1 MIKNPYCGKFI
12 VMEGLDGSGQSTQ
25 TNLLKDFLLK
35 KGYQTVLTKE
45 PTQDSEAGKKIREV
59 LDKKSEIQPQK
70 LQELFAQDRKE
81 HLENVIIPALK
92 EGKIVISDRYFF
104 SSFAYGTTSG
114 LDLDWLIEINN
125 DFLLPDITFFLK
137 VSPEICLKRVD
148 MRNKNKERT
157 LFEEKE
163 KLAKVWQ
170 VYQNLPNRFD
180 NIFVINGEKSIE
192 EVGEDVKKIIKKELK
207 I

>member
-1 MIKNPYCGKFI
+1 MLQNPYTGKLI

-25 TNLLKDFLLK
+25 AGLSRDFLIK
-35 KGYQTVLTKE
+35 KGYQVILTKE
-45 PTQDSEAGKKIREV
+45 PTLNSEAGKKVRQI
-59 LDKKSEIQPQK
+59 LDKKEKISP
-70 LQELFAQDRKE
+70 QELQALFVQDRKE
-81 HLENVIIPALK
+81 HLEGVIIPALK

-104 SSFAYGTTSG
+104 SSFAYGTASG
-114 LDLDWLIEINN
+114 LDLGWLIEINN

-148 MRNKNKERT
+148 VRNKNKERT

-180 NIFVINGEKSIE
+180 NISVINGEKSIE
-192 EVGEDVKKIIKKELK
+192 EVAEFVKKIIKKGLK

>member
-1 MIKNPYCGKFI
+1 MLQNPYTGKLI

-25 TNLLKDFLLK
+25 ANLLKDFLLK

-45 PTQDSEAGKKIREV
+45 PTQDSKDGRKIREV

-81 HLENVIIPALK
+81 HLEGVIIPALK

-114 LDLDWLIEINN
+114 LDLGWLIEINN

-148 MRNKNKERT
+148 VRNKNKERT

-163 KLAKVWQ
+163 KLSKVWQ

-180 NIFVINGEKSIE
+180 NISVINGEKSIE
-192 EVGEDVKKIIKKELK
+192 EVAGFVKKIIKKELK

>member
-1 MIKNPYCGKFI
+1 MLQNPYTGKLI

-25 TNLLKDFLLK
+25 AGLSRDFLIK
-35 KGYQTVLTKE
+35 KGYQVILTKE
-45 PTQDSEAGKKIREV
+45 PTLNSEAGKKVRQI
-59 LDKKSEIQPQK
+59 LDKKEKISP
-70 LQELFAQDRKE
+70 QELQALFVQDRKE
-81 HLENVIIPALK
+81 HLEGVIILALK

-104 SSFAYGTTSG
+104 SSFAYGTASG
-114 LDLDWLIEINN
+114 LDLGWLIEINN

-148 MRNKNKERT
+148 VRNKNKERT

-180 NIFVINGEKSIE
+180 NISVINGEKSIE
-192 EVGEDVKKIIKKELK
+192 EVAEFVKKIIKKGLK